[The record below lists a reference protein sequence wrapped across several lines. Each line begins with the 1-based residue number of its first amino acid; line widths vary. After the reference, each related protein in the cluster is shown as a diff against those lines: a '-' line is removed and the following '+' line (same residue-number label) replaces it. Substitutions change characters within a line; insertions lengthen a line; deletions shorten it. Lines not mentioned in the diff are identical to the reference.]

1 MKPVAFYDTE
11 CFPNYWLL
19 KFKIPGGSTES
30 FTLRAKDFLLGPER
44 IAIRD
49 RFMDYTTVSFNG
61 NHYDVPMI
69 CAALNGYTC
78 EQLKQL
84 NDRII
89 VEGAKPW
96 ELGLPDWKPADHID
110 IMEVAPGVGGQKTYA
125 GRIHCKTMRDLPY
138 SPDQLLSPAE
148 MQEVDEYCGND
159 LSVLESLY
167 EALAPQ
173 LQQRE
178 ELSKR
183 YGIDLRSKSDAQ
195 LAEAVLKRRCEQALG
210 RRIYKPDI
218 DCNLKFRYEAPSWL
232 SFSTPQMQQA
242 FETVKAAT
250 FRLGGKMRVE
260 MPASLEGL
268 EIAIG
273 SSVYRMG
280 IGGLHSSEKCRVVK
294 SSDTHVLRDADVAS
308 YYPSLILNSGKWP
321 KALGKS
327 FLAEYAAIK
336 EERLIS
342 KKLQKSIE
350 AEHKT
355 ISRRDYVQGSD
366 LSKKAV
372 QSYRSNPEWLAAYV
386 GNEGGKI
393 MINGTFGKTG
403 SPYSV
408 LFAPEMMIQTTI
420 TGQLALL
427 MLIEMIE
434 DCYGTSVVSANTDGL
449 VIYLRDA
456 ADCHRELNAVI
467 NNWEHRTGLE
477 METSDLQAIYSRDIN
492 NYFAVKTDGSVKRKG
507 EYSTAGL
514 VEKKNP
520 DVEICGDAVAEFLSK
535 GTPLAKTITECRD
548 IRKFVVVQ
556 KVAGGGVKLW
566 GDGPRKDALVRDMV
580 PVLEANGWVKIGRK
594 WAAPDDIYET
604 PSWTSQEAYA
614 LCFQPQRPEYLGK
627 VIRWYYSTQA
637 PGPIIYNTNGNTVG
651 MSYGAKPCMTL
662 PDELPGDIDYQWYV
676 DKCKAILGDIGY
688 GQAAPVPQP

>member
-19 KFKIPGGSTES
+19 KFKTQACPIPFSYE
-30 FTLRAKDFLLGPER
+30 LRAGER
-44 IAIRD
+44 FPQYLVD
-49 RFMDYTTVSFNG
+49 VMCGMFNEFTCVSFNG
-61 NHYDVPMI
+61 NHYDVPMV

-89 VEGAKPW
+89 LEKAKPW

-110 IMEVAPGVGGQKTYA
+110 IMEVAPGMGGQKTYA

-138 SPDQLLSPAE
+138 SPDEALTPEQ
-148 MQEVDEYCGND
+148 MVEVDAYCGND

-167 EALAPQ
+167 DALAPQ

-183 YGIDLRSKSDAQ
+183 YGLDLRSKSDAQ

-210 RRIYKPDI
+210 RRIYKPEI
-218 DCNLKFRYEAPSWL
+218 DWNMTFHYEPPSWL
-232 SFSTPQMQQA
+232 SFRLPSLQRALDTIKTA
-242 FETVKAAT
+242 YFGLGAT
-250 FRLGGKMRVE
+250 GRVE
-260 MPASLEGL
+260 MPAALEGL
-268 EIAIG
+268 EIQINATC
-273 SSVYRMG
+273 YRLG
-280 IGGLHSSEKCRVVK
+280 IGGLHSSEKCRVVR

-321 KALGKS
+321 KALGQS

-350 AEHKT
+350 K
-355 ISRRDYVQGSD
+355 SGNKNS
-366 LSKKAV
+366 
-372 QSYRSNPEWLAAYV
+372 PEWLSAMV

-408 LFAPEMMIQTTI
+408 LFAPEMMIQTTV

-427 MLIEMIE
+427 MLIEMLEVTGIP
-434 DCYGTSVVSANTDGL
+434 VVSANTDGI
-449 VIYLRDA
+449 VAFYDYHA
-456 ADCHRELNAVI
+456 ELDFDQTVTAWQKI
-467 NNWEHRTGLE
+467 TGLE
-477 METSDLQAIYSRDIN
+477 LEFGDLQAIYSRDIN

-507 EYSTAGL
+507 EYSKAGL

-535 GTPLAKTITECRD
+535 GTPIAKTITECRD
-548 IRKFVVVQ
+548 VRKFVVVQ

-580 PVLEANGWVKIGRK
+580 PVLQANGWVKDGRK
-594 WAAPDDIYET
+594 WMLSDGFVTRIADYHT
-604 PSWTSQEAYA
+604 AYNS
-614 LCFQPQRPEYLGK
+614 CFSPQRPEYLGK

-651 MSYGAKPCMTL
+651 MSYGARPCMTL
-662 PDELPGDIDYQWYV
+662 PDEFPGDVDYDWYIR
-676 DKCKAILGDIGY
+676 KCEQILEDVGY
-688 GQAAPVPQP
+688 GQATPIPRP